1 MEGNKPKQTEKT
13 DWKEWMGIAAFWY
26 VPAGIMFLLM
36 HKGPEISPLG
46 WFGIYLAS
54 PVIVAG
60 GIVVIGVVVLAV
72 CLPIYWIWHKFKLS
86 DQINRYEMF
95 LGQIQGK
102 SENAARKGNKWEAR
116 KLKVLYWLLAI
127 PIIIIAYLIASSAAG
142 RYD

>member
-1 MEGNKPKQTEKT
+1 MKENKKTE
-13 DWKEWMGIAAFWY
+13 WSEFLGIAAMWY

-54 PVIVAG
+54 PVIVVG
-60 GIVVIGVVVLAV
+60 GIVLAGVFALVVG
-72 CLPIYWIWHKFKLS
+72 LPAFWIWHKLKLS

-95 LGQIQGK
+95 LGQIQSK

>member
-1 MEGNKPKQTEKT
+1 MKENKT
-13 DWKEWMGIAAFWY
+13 DWSEWIYIAALWY
-26 VPAGIMFLLM
+26 VPAGLILLLS
-36 HKGPEISPLG
+36 HKEPGITPLG

-95 LGQIQGK
+95 LGQIQSK

-127 PIIIIAYLIASSAAG
+127 PVIIIAYLIATGAAG
-142 RYD
+142 RYE

>member
-1 MEGNKPKQTEKT
+1 MKENKT
-13 DWKEWMGIAAFWY
+13 DWSEWIYIAALWY
-26 VPAGIMFLLM
+26 VPAGLILLLS
-36 HKGPEISPLG
+36 HKEPEISTLG

-60 GIVVIGVVVLAV
+60 GIAVIGVVVLAV
-72 CLPIYWIWHKFKLS
+72 CLPIYWIWHKLKLS

-95 LGQIQGK
+95 LGQIQSK

>member
-1 MEGNKPKQTEKT
+1 MKENKT
-13 DWKEWMGIAAFWY
+13 DWSEWIYIAALWY
-26 VPAGIMFLLM
+26 VPAGLILLLS
-36 HKGPEISPLG
+36 HKEPGITPLG

-86 DQINRYEMF
+86 EQINRYEMF
-95 LGQIQGK
+95 LGQIQSK